1 MQLNDSNKKKIGF
14 SHGVLYKLIEV
25 YSEAALD
32 IYKTYSKDVLE
43 LCLII
48 NKDIHKTKN
57 IVPLVEDIARK
68 SIHAP
73 ADVVYRNDEN
83 TIRLLDELASYYK
96 ELNAELILVHP
107 DRVEDW
113 TVFDAYP
120 LNWAIEN
127 MDNLKPAYRSVE
139 DLEAFFAKRENWKF
153 VLDLNHCYT
162 NDKTMKLAEDFIA
175 RLGNRLAE
183 VHLSGYK
190 VFHEPLFQ
198 TKQDIILEYCKKLD
212 VPIVIESTFDDIN
225 DIGKEFDYISKYL
238 NG

>member
-1 MQLNDSNKKKIGF
+1 MKKIGF
-14 SHGVLYKLIEV
+14 SHGVLYKLLDV
-25 YSEAALD
+25 YSVTAIDL
-32 IYKTYSKDVLE
+32 YKKYSKDVLE
-43 LCLII
+43 FCLII

-57 IVPLVEDIARK
+57 IISLADDIVHK

-73 ADVVYRNDEN
+73 ADVVYRNDAD
-83 TIRLLDELASYYK
+83 TIKLLDEIASYYK

-107 DRVEDW
+107 DLVEDW

-127 MDNLKPAYRSVE
+127 MDNLKPAYKSVE

-175 RLGNRLAE
+175 RLGSRLAE
-183 VHLSGYK
+183 VHLSGYAG
-190 VFHEPLFQ
+190 FHEPLFQ

-238 NG
+238 NS